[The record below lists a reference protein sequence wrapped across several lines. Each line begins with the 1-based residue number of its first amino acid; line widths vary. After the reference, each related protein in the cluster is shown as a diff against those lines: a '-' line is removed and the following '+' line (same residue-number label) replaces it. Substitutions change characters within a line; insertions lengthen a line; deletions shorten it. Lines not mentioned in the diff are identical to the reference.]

1 MTKMKR
7 TLFVLVMICTMI
19 FGTGYVSRA
28 VEGENLLANG
38 GFEDRIADPWSAY
51 GSVSINVVQELR
63 RAAVDEDVIEGESCL
78 YIEVLAKG
86 ATFWDSGLQHS
97 GHIFEAG
104 KVYTL
109 SAYLKSAD
117 GPMQINFK
125 PELSAD
131 PWTGYGAKAFTMTEE
146 WRLYSTTTPPMPSD
160 VNPAAITFHIAYDVG
175 EFWVDDVR
183 FYEGTPDVE
192 PVEPDEPPVVGK
204 PKELENGGFE
214 TGSVDPWS
222 LYGDGSI
229 EVVRQLEDAAV
240 PEDPVEG
247 KYALHITV
255 NSAGANFWDIGLQQG
270 DHVFERGEIYTLAAF
285 LKSKEGSAQI
295 NFKPELS
302 QDPWT
307 GFGAQEFTMTEEWEE
322 YYITTPM
329 MPDDID
335 PASLTFHIG
344 YAPVEFWMDGVR
356 FYEGEYEEP
365 EFTPVRAVKPHDKL
379 SSTWGSIKSD

>member
-1 MTKMKR
+1 MAKMQCILFSLIMVFTIAFGASY
-7 TLFVLVMICTMI
+7 TL
-19 FGTGYVSRA
+19 A
-28 VEGENLLANG
+28 AEGENLLANG
-38 GFEDRIADPWSAY
+38 GFEDRIADPWSTY
-51 GSVSINVVQELR
+51 GSASIEVVQELR
-63 RAAVDEDVIEGESCL
+63 RPAVDEDVIEGESCL

-86 ATFWDSGLQHS
+86 GNFWDSGLQHA
-97 GHIFEAG
+97 GHTFEAG

-146 WRLYSTTTPPMPSD
+146 WKRYSTTTPPMPAD
-160 VNPAAITFHIAYDVG
+160 VNPASITFHIAYDVG

-183 FYEGTPDVE
+183 FYEGTPDE
-192 PVEPDEPPVVGK
+192 EPDEEPVVK
-204 PKELENGGFE
+204 PDEPDELENGGFE
-214 TGSVDPWS
+214 TGSASPWS

-229 EVVRQLEDAAV
+229 EVVRQLKDAEV
-240 PEDPVEG
+240 PEDPIEG
-247 KYALHITV
+247 RYALHVTV
-255 NSAGANFWDIGLQQG
+255 NSAGGNFWDIGFQH
-270 DHVFERGEIYTLAAF
+270 DAHVFKSGEVYTLAAF
-285 LKSKEGSAQI
+285 LKSKEGFPQI

-307 GFGAQEFTMTEEWEE
+307 GFGAQEFTMTEEWQE

-344 YAPVEFWMDGVR
+344 YAPTEFWVDGVR
-356 FYEGEYEEP
+356 FFEGEYEEP
-365 EFTPVRAVKPHDKL
+365 DFTPPGWAVKPHGKL
-379 SSTWGSIKSD
+379 SATWGSIKND